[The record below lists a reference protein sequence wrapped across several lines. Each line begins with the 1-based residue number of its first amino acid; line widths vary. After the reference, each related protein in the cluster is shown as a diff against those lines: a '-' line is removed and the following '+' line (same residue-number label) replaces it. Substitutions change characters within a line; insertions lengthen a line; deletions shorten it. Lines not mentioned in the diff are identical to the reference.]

1 VDTSQA
7 QSCFF
12 KAWCIAILAVS
23 KLSTERRSHSWV
35 VLYQQPKGIIMLKIA
50 ALTGALAIGLVGG
63 AYAQNTGPAPQT
75 DMNKPSM
82 TNSNSNAVQ
91 KSGTTGAASGG
102 GSGMT
107 DRGGANGTPNT
118 VPKTTTGPT
127 GPASKTD
134 SPAK

>member
-1 VDTSQA
+1 LFLEGMMHRNTSG
-7 QSCFF
+7 F
-12 KAWCIAILAVS
+12 KIIR
-23 KLSTERRSHSWV
+23 ERSSHSWV

-50 ALTGALAIGLVGG
+50 ALTGSLAIGLVGG

-75 DMNKPSM
+75 DMNKPGM
-82 TNSNSNAVQ
+82 TNSNSNATQ

-107 DRGGANGTPNT
+107 DKGGANGTPNT
-118 VPKTTTGPT
+118 MPKTTTGPT
-127 GPASKTD
+127 GSASKTE

>member
-1 VDTSQA
+1 L
-7 QSCFF
+7 F
-12 KAWCIAILAVS
+12 CINDQ
-23 KLSTERRSHSWV
+23 KD
-35 VLYQQPKGIIMLKIA
+35 IIMLKIA
-50 ALTGALAIGLVGG
+50 ALSGAALAIGIVGG

-75 DMNKPSM
+75 DMNKPGM

-107 DRGGANGTPNT
+107 DKGGANGTPNT
-118 VPKTTTGPT
+118 VRKTTTGPT
-127 GPASKTD
+127 GPASKTE